1 MTCSASC
8 WSNSECCG
16 GLSLYGDRIT
26 GRIVKWLLRL
36 LRHTDPDR
44 AADVCGAIA
53 RTVGPLL
60 PAHRIG
66 RANLRAAY
74 PDRDPAWIEA
84 TLRGAWDN
92 LGRVAGEY
100 VHLGRVWDYDPA
112 HPNHGR
118 ILTDDEPLFLDLL
131 NDGKPALCFAAHLGN
146 WELPAVA
153 AAAHGL
159 PSAVVYR
166 MPNNK
171 AVAKEIVRI
180 RAPLMGRL
188 IRTRAQA
195 ALEMA
200 ASLDR
205 GEHLGMLVDQHFS
218 ARRGRYVLW
227 PPLQGEPDGRPAGAP
242 IRLPRRRGARGAPAR
257 PAVSY
262 HGRRSVHT
270 AARRRR
276 PGGRGGNHADD
287 HRRGGTL
294 DPRTPRAMV
303 VVPSPM
309 AVTVPAVQHFVNA
322 QRCRVPQLWQGGRVA
337 RDNLFAA
344 GELRPCAPRF

>member
-1 MTCSASC
+1 MLRR
-8 WSNSECCG
+8 
-16 GLSLYGDRIT
+16 LSLYGDRIT

-60 PAHRIG
+60 PAHRTG

-200 ASLDR
+200 AALDR
-205 GEHLGMLVDQHFS
+205 GEHLGMLVDQHFCRGVDVMFFGRRCKANPTV
-218 ARRGRYVLW
+218 ARL
-227 PPLQGEPDGRPAGAP
+227 
-242 IRLPRRRGARGAPAR
+242 ARQFDCPVVGVRVDPPAR

-344 GELRPCAPRF
+344 GESRPCAPRF